1 MRDHRWLMAAL
12 AVAVTIGGA
21 SHAAAQVYPSKPI
34 KVIVPGGPGGPTDV
48 PARLAAQIL
57 PPRLGQPVVIEYRP
71 GASGMIGT
79 REVARAPPDGYT
91 LLSGGSAML
100 SVIPGLSGNVGYD
113 PTKDFAP
120 IAKVMESFQVLVV
133 HPSSPWRSVKQLV
146 QEAKTNPGKLNY
158 AHVGTGHITH
168 MTGELLMLRTGVNI
182 VGIPYRG
189 GGEQLTALLSQSVHM
204 LFTDVA
210 ILLPLIREGKLRAL
224 AVTSKTR
231 PPSTPDIP
239 TMIEA
244 GIPDYEALSFFGVVA
259 PAGTPATIVNRINTI
274 FNEALKTAEIGETIT
289 RLGAVPQTDSPEE
302 FAATIAAHLEKWRAL
317 GKAANI
323 RTD

>member
-1 MRDHRWLMAAL
+1 
-12 AVAVTIGGA
+12 
-21 SHAAAQVYPSKPI
+21 
-34 KVIVPGGPGGPTDV
+34 
-48 PARLAAQIL
+48 
-57 PPRLGQPVVIEYRP
+57 
-71 GASGMIGT
+71 
-79 REVARAPPDGYT
+79 
-91 LLSGGSAML
+91 
-100 SVIPGLSGNVGYD
+100 
-113 PTKDFAP
+113 
-120 IAKVMESFQVLVV
+120 
-133 HPSSPWRSVKQLV
+133 
-146 QEAKTNPGKLNY
+146 
-158 AHVGTGHITH
+158 
-168 MTGELLMLRTGVNI
+168 
-182 VGIPYRG
+182 
-189 GGEQLTALLSQSVHM
+189 M

-289 RLGAVPQTDSPEE
+289 RLGAVPQTGSPEE

-323 RTD
+323 RID